1 MYEITLTGAWSYL
14 SWAIAARVHSQLL
27 VELKKTVNG
36 PSEILE
42 E

>member
-1 MYEITLTGAWSYL
+1 MDEIIPAGAWFYS

-27 VELKKTVNG
+27 VEPKKTVNG
-36 PSEILE
+36 PSGILE

>member
-1 MYEITLTGAWSYL
+1 MDEITLTGAWFYS

-27 VELKKTVNG
+27 VEFKKTVDG